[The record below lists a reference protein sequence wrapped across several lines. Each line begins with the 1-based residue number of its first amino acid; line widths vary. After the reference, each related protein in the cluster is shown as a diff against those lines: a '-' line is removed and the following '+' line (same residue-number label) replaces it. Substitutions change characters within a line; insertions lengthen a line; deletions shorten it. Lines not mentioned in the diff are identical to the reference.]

1 MSEYK
6 KYKNK
11 RYVKVTPASRATAAF
26 VLGILSI
33 VLCCVPIMLVGSVV
47 GLVLNAESERIGYHK
62 LQVPAR
68 VLCII
73 GTVMCSLAII
83 AIIIIAVTL
92 GVIS

>member
-1 MSEYK
+1 
-6 KYKNK
+6 
-11 RYVKVTPASRATAAF
+11 
-26 VLGILSI
+26 
-33 VLCCVPIMLVGSVV
+33 MLVGSVI